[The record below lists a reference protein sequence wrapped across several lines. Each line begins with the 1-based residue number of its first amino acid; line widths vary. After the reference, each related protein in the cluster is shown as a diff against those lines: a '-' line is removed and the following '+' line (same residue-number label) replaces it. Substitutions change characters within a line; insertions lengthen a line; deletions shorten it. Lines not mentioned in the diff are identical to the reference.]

1 MRLLSE
7 RFWSKVDKQGSTECW
22 PWTASVV
29 KNLGYGQFGMGGT
42 MMRSHRVAWELSN
55 GPIPAGMFVLHKCD
69 NPPCCNPQHLFLG
82 TQTDNMQDA
91 LAKGRHGHG
100 TIGGPRKY
108 SDALIKKALA
118 EYESDDYMGLT
129 AIATKYQISETH
141 LRRLADKHG
150 VVIRKKFLKLSP
162 DETKEIRELYRT
174 GNVTY
179 AALGERY
186 GVNQSMIGYI
196 VTGHSH
202 KQPK

>member
-69 NPPCCNPQHLFLG
+69 NPPCCNPQHLFIG

-118 EYESDDYMGLT
+118 EYESDDYMNDAANH
-129 AIATKYQISETH
+129 AIYDVNTIANYDRDI
-141 LRRLADKHG
+141 
-150 VVIRKKFLKLSP
+150 VPFLNAPIGSAYERPQGDVFIKVDDFSLP
-162 DETKEIRELYRT
+162 DETL
-174 GNVTY
+174 
-179 AALGERY
+179 
-186 GVNQSMIGYI
+186 
-196 VTGHSH
+196 H
-202 KQPK
+202 